1 MLPGYSLH
9 FSEKYLRN
17 LVTHALHVVMYD
29 SITYGDI
36 LLHVVGENRI
46 KGKIQSWMAS
56 DIEIHE

>member
-17 LVTHALHVVMYD
+17 LVIHALHVVMYD

-36 LLHVVGENRI
+36 LFHVVRKQNKRENSILDGVRYRD
-46 KGKIQSWMAS
+46 S
-56 DIEIHE
+56 